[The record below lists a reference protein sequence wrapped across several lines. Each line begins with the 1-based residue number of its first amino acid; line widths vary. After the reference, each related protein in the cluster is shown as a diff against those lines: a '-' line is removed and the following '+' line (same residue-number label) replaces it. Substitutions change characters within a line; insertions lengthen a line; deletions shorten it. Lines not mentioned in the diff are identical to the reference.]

1 MFQRKAEARVE
12 MAWGSGELKS
22 CESLISRV
30 ELNDPTLKELV
41 VLPMKTFGGSEVER
55 LASILESGKNTHLT
69 LLAASG
75 HSVSPVALG
84 RLGAVI
90 ASGKCNLVG
99 LAIGDQ
105 KMGDAGVAALC
116 ASLESVNGGKLAVLD
131 LAWKDISSAGM
142 MSLGK
147 TFGLSKHLKQ
157 LVLSRNEEIGDDG
170 VRAFYESLSDANNA
184 SIMESLET
192 LDLAACNLGPLGME
206 ALTKILT
213 NCPKRH
219 LALTLTSNPL
229 KAGSS
234 ASISTLLCG
243 TSRIRLLYLA
253 HCEIGDTGVEQLSA
267 SIECEK
273 CIGLS
278 VLDLS
283 HNGIGPEGANK
294 LALVMWR
301 NGINHLENLVELVLA
316 GNNLG
321 HVGVQSLVQALVHKT
336 EDGNLASG
344 NSTLTSLDLTQ
355 TNCGNDGAVA
365 ILRCTALKKVRLFN
379 NKLGNSGFIAIAREL
394 RGGHVSIEQLDVGG
408 NNATKEGV
416 IGVIDA
422 VGTILKE
429 IDSKLNT
436 LEVGGNETGFE
447 VEEAIKRMKT
457 TRPGLDVARDKPR
470 PQQNEVDSLHCP

>member
-1 MFQRKAEARVE
+1 LFQRKAEARVE

-75 HSVSPVALG
+75 HSVPPVALG

-90 ASGKCNLVG
+90 AS
-99 LAIGDQ
+99 
-105 KMGDAGVAALC
+105 
-116 ASLESVNGGKLAVLD
+116 
-131 LAWKDISSAGM
+131 
-142 MSLGK
+142 
-147 TFGLSKHLKQ
+147 
-157 LVLSRNEEIGDDG
+157 
-170 VRAFYESLSDANNA
+170 
-184 SIMESLET
+184 
-192 LDLAACNLGPLGME
+192 
-206 ALTKILT
+206 
-213 NCPKRH
+213 
-219 LALTLTSNPL
+219 
-229 KAGSS
+229 GSS

-365 ILRCTALKKVRLFN
+365 IMRCTALKKVRLFN